1 MMMFSRRT
9 FQIIKQRFL
18 YDFLLETVGRKV
30 MSRSGFVARPYY
42 IFKEGLFDSIP
53 KEFRTMPKGYEISFL
68 THDDVQSLD
77 LIEGRFVTAGIMQ
90 EKLSKGHK
98 CLGLWIEGKIAAF
111 TWCQFDM
118 LDFPRT
124 KGYALLKNEAYLYDM
139 YVLRDYR
146 GLKIAPF
153 LRYKCYQ
160 ELAKLGRT
168 VLFSVSDF
176 SNKPALRFKKK
187 LDAKII
193 SLNLYIRIGKNLR
206 WNVKLK
212 TYSKR
217 MRRVA

>member
-1 MMMFSRRT
+1 MFSRRT
-9 FQIIKQRFL
+9 FQIIKQRIF
-18 YDFLLETVGRKV
+18 YDFLLETIGRKV
-30 MSRSGFVARPYY
+30 VSRSGFVARPYY

-53 KEFRTMPKGYEISFL
+53 KDFGAMQKDYEISFL
-68 THDDVQSLD
+68 THEDVQNLD
-77 LIEGRFVTAGIMQ
+77 LIEGRFVTAGSML

-124 KGYALLKNEAYLYDM
+124 RGCALQENEAYLYDM

-146 GLKIAPF
+146 GLNIAPL

-160 ELAKLGRT
+160 ELAKLGRM
-168 VLFSVSDF
+168 VLYSVSDF

-187 LDAKII
+187 LDARIT

-206 WNVKLK
+206 WNMKLK
-212 TYSKR
+212 TYSK
-217 MRRVA
+217 